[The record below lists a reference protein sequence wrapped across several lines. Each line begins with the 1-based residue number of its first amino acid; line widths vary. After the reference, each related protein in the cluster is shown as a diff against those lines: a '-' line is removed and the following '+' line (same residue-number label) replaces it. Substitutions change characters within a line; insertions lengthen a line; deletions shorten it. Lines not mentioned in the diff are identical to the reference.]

1 MYILASGRG
10 WWIFMS
16 HPVYRER
23 ASWLRRSLPVP
34 PHTPSP
40 NVETRRQLLLIVA
53 SCQIKPHRLSSRRR
67 RTMWARWVTARCVVC
82 HAPSPVCTAITLMYI
97 PSLSPGGPSPSD
109 GGWDG
114 EEVRTEAKVC
124 GTEKD
129 FVWGMEYAVIPHTFL
144 SLAFNTNLICLTIK
158 HVMIRSVWYWFQ
170 FVLVYVPL
178 TGQAVLWFRWLHAS

>member
-23 ASWLRRSLPVP
+23 ANWLRRSLSVP
-34 PHTPSP
+34 PTHTIAERWDK
-40 NVETRRQLLLIVA
+40 ETAA
-53 SCQIKPHRLSSRRR
+53 SN
-67 RTMWARWVTARCVVC
+67 RCLMSDQ
-82 HAPSPVCTAITLMYI
+82 APSIVEPEKKDDVSPVSYGEVCSVSRAQSSMHCHYTDV
-97 PSLSPGGPSPSD
+97 SLPWRPLPLRLRLR
-109 GGWDG
+109 WW
-114 EEVRTEAKVC
+114 R
-124 GTEKD
+124 GTDWSQSLWHRER
-129 FVWGMEYAVIPHTFL
+129 FRLGYGICCVIPHTFL